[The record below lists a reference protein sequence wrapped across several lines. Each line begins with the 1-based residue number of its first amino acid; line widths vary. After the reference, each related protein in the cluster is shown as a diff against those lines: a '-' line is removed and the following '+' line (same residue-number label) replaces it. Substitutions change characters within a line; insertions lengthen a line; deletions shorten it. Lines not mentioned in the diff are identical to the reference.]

1 MGKQRILVVVPVSE
15 GAQHR
20 LKNLTIAGVPPN
32 KSLSIPAAT
41 LREQFRLRANDP
53 FSVAEVRAGMEKATQ
68 LYAYHGYPE
77 AQLQPE
83 TEIDEAAH
91 QINLIIRVTEGAQ
104 KQ

>member
-1 MGKQRILVVVPVSE
+1 VTVAVFTDRSE
-15 GAQHR
+15 
-20 LKNLTIAGVPPN
+20 
-32 KSLSIPAAT
+32 
-41 LREQFRLRANDP
+41 
-53 FSVAEVRAGMEKATQ
+53 EKATQ
-68 LYAYHGYPE
+68 LYADHGYPE